1 VEGGAK
7 GESLIHTCTT
17 QCTRTRTHNAPTRP
31 HAHMHTRPMHTPPQ
45 ARKGNHRTTC
55 HATRPCHQASPLLSS
70 LLLSSHL
77 LVSYRISSNLLA
89 LAPPRSSCTYRT
101 SSKDHSEFR
110 LKRSPSLVRT
120 RPPGV
125 VMRRDAWGGQ
135 GWRGTRSEAVARRAW
150 GESCWV

>member
-1 VEGGAK
+1 MYNTMYAHQDTQR
-7 GESLIHTCTT
+7 SHTPTCTHAHT
-17 QCTRTRTHNAPTRP
+17 P
-31 HAHMHTRPMHTPPQ
+31 HAHTYTHTHAHTHTPPQ